1 MTQLNFVTLALPQ
14 LTPRHLTFTPAGA
27 VVAPPATGITRQGK
41 RNNANRSEY
50 ANGKDHPKPVV
61 VHCRLPV
68 STNTNTSAA
77 EAISPSRIHPQGS
90 RDQAQDQ
97 KSREANTWS
106 PASQA

>member
-1 MTQLNFVTLALPQ
+1 M
-14 LTPRHLTFTPAGA
+14 FTPAAA
-27 VVAPPATGITRQGK
+27 VVAPSATGITRQCK
-41 RNNANRSEY
+41 RRNANRAEY

-77 EAISPSRIHPQGS
+77 EAISPSRIHPQGP

-97 KSREANTWS
+97 KSREANTKPP
-106 PASQA
+106 PARRNAQQCGNLQKVPRRGQGR